1 MDANWTRT
9 VSQKVTTYQMLASD
23 NRSVI
28 EGNHATTP
36 FTVTL
41 PAVATAAAEDTGDF
55 EVTVTNI
62 NAAVVSVDASGSET
76 IDGSVSTIDL
86 EQWESVTIKLDS
98 ADTGWKTIAQ
108 YQQKLRPVADTA
120 AGDSAAV
127 GYTAAEG
134 LVLTGQGSGADVTI
148 KNDADGTVLRVP
160 TGTTNIDIRGNIDL
174 GAAGN
179 AGQIVHQTNG
189 ESIEIAGGA
198 ATTAGGGIFMYAA
211 DNSLFPGDVAITNDG
226 NFVAHWDES
235 AGDWT
240 FFSGT
245 GTPTE
250 GLNLDLN
257 QNLTVGNGTQPAPE
271 VRINGAATAD
281 PALELQQDGAVKAY
295 FQYQDSGDITRIDGD
310 GQVIIASANTAAIT
324 IDTSQNITTAGT
336 INGQNLGVTQ
346 ATNHTR
352 AGNTQ
357 IINGDQTN
365 TPIDVDSV
373 VTESAFETVGPTGSG
388 ATNIWADMD
397 SIPSTGAVLIVDVY
411 LDITTSGTGL
421 ASVNCYACSNSVSP
435 AVDIENN
442 SIASVGIDSTAS
454 GVREFIT
461 KRAFIPLDSS
471 QIFKVS
477 WSDSGSSSTNVQLFY
492 RGFITD

>member
-9 VSQKVTTYQMLASD
+9 VSQKTTTYQILAAD

-28 EGNHATTP
+28 ECSSASP

-41 PAVATAAAEDTGDF
+41 PAVATAAAEDSGDF
-55 EVTVTNI
+55 EVTVTSI
-62 NAAVVSVDASGSET
+62 GAGLISVDGSGSET

-86 EQWESVTIKLDS
+86 KQWESVTIKLDS

-257 QNLTVGNGTQPAPE
+257 QNLTVGNGTQAAPE

-295 FQYQDSGDITRIDGD
+295 FQYQDSGDITRK
-310 GQVIIASANTAAIT
+310 QPKRYV
-324 IDTSQNITTAGT
+324 
-336 INGQNLGVTQ
+336 
-346 ATNHTR
+346 
-352 AGNTQ
+352 
-357 IINGDQTN
+357 
-365 TPIDVDSV
+365 
-373 VTESAFETVGPTGSG
+373 
-388 ATNIWADMD
+388 
-397 SIPSTGAVLIVDVY
+397 
-411 LDITTSGTGL
+411 
-421 ASVNCYACSNSVSP
+421 C
-435 AVDIENN
+435 
-442 SIASVGIDSTAS
+442 GIS
-454 GVREFIT
+454 
-461 KRAFIPLDSS
+461 
-471 QIFKVS
+471 
-477 WSDSGSSSTNVQLFY
+477 
-492 RGFITD
+492 

>member
-257 QNLTVGNGTQPAPE
+257 QNLTVGNGTQAAPE

-295 FQYQDSGDITRIDGD
+295 FQYQDSGDITRIDGEMRLIR
-310 GQVIIASANTAAIT
+310 GCLCSK
-324 IDTSQNITTAGT
+324 
-336 INGQNLGVTQ
+336 LL
-346 ATNHTR
+346 TR
-352 AGNTQ
+352 
-357 IINGDQTN
+357 
-365 TPIDVDSV
+365 V
-373 VTESAFETVGPTGSG
+373 
-388 ATNIWADMD
+388 
-397 SIPSTGAVLIVDVY
+397 
-411 LDITTSGTGL
+411 
-421 ASVNCYACSNSVSP
+421 
-435 AVDIENN
+435 
-442 SIASVGIDSTAS
+442 
-454 GVREFIT
+454 
-461 KRAFIPLDSS
+461 
-471 QIFKVS
+471 
-477 WSDSGSSSTNVQLFY
+477 
-492 RGFITD
+492 